1 MRRGRFIASALAAAV
16 SVATIAACGGDD
28 NKDTANTQ
36 TTQTT
41 QTTPAGGGGAAAKS
55 VTVRMVEFAFEPSD
69 VTIKRGGTLNVENA
83 GKISHNLTIE
93 QGPDGKTETKKLA
106 GTSTFLPPK
115 SEKLT
120 ADVAPG
126 KHAMACTVPGH
137 REQGMVGTITVE

>member
-1 MRRGRFIASALAAAV
+1 MRRGTFIVSALAAL
-16 SVATIAACGGDD
+16 SVATIAACGGGDGDD
-28 NKDTANTQ
+28 DTANTQ

-41 QTTPAGGGGAAAKS
+41 QTAPAGGGGAAARS

-126 KHAMACTVPGH
+126 KHAMTCTVPGH